1 MWRVR
6 DPVKG
11 DDQAE
16 FDEGVLDAP
25 VVSVQARQGPH
36 SASRTC
42 VRGNAGLMLLLG
54 HSALPVPCSHV
65 CWRRPPIMLGVA
77 WRLLASRRTVTS

>member
-25 VVSVQARQGPH
+25 PVSVQAREGPPQH
-36 SASRTC
+36 A
-42 VRGNAGLMLLLG
+42 
-54 HSALPVPCSHV
+54 AL
-65 CWRRPPIMLGVA
+65 
-77 WRLLASRRTVTS
+77 